1 MDLAELRARRSSVV
15 QRHPW
20 ELTRQR
26 VIQFLLVQNGRAQPE
41 ANHVFVDIG
50 CGDAFVLQQLSQHF
64 PASSFYGIDTA
75 LDASAIAQLQGVGLS
90 NQIHLYQ
97 NLDQLPS
104 DLFQAC
110 DFLLLLDVIEHIADD
125 EDFLRHLAKRSFIGA
140 QTQMLV
146 TVPAYHSLFCSHDRF
161 LGHYRRYTKKS
172 LEQLM
177 LRTGWH
183 TIGSGYF
190 FCSLLLPR
198 LLQRVKE
205 AVRPA
210 ATPTTGLV
218 GWNQPHWLSAIF
230 SAMLWMDFR
239 VGYWFQQGLSVPLP
253 GLSAYALA
261 TPKAHAKSSYYVISA
276 Q

>member
-1 MDLAELRARRSSVV
+1 MDLVELRARRSSAV

-26 VIQFLLVQNGRAQPE
+26 VIQYLLVHVGRAQPG
-41 ANHVFVDIG
+41 ANHIFVDIG
-50 CGDAFVLQQLSQHF
+50 CGDAFVLQRLSQHF
-64 PASSFYGIDTA
+64 PTSSFYGIDTA
-75 LDASAIAQLQGVGLS
+75 LDASTIAQLQADGLPK
-90 NQIHLYQ
+90 QIHLYQ

-104 DLFQAC
+104 DLFQVC
-110 DFLLLLDVIEHIADD
+110 DFLLLLDVIEHIDDD
-125 EDFLRHLAKRSFIGA
+125 EDFLRQLVKRSYVGK

-146 TVPAYHSLFCSHDRF
+146 TVPAFPSLFCSHDRF

-172 LEQLM
+172 LEQLL
-177 LRTGWH
+177 LRAGWH

-198 LLQRVKE
+198 LLQRLKE
-205 AVRPA
+205 AIRPA
-210 ATPTTGLV
+210 TTPTTGLV
-218 GWNQPHWLSAIF
+218 SWNQPHWLSAVF
-230 SAMLWMDFR
+230 SAVLWMDFR
-239 VGYWFQQGLSVPLP
+239 TGYWFQQRLSVPLP

-261 TPKAHAKSSYYVISA
+261 TPKPPADTSHHLIGA